1 MQVRERRFGLRIPK
15 KGGDMIK
22 NIVFDM
28 GNVLLRYDPEVPLAL
43 FCRTPEEKEAVRTE
57 LFGGQEWVAGDLG
70 TMTQEEKY
78 ESIKKRIPEEMHTS
92 LRRCVYEWSVCMK
105 PISGAFS
112 FCEYAKKKG
121 YRLFIL
127 SNASSEFYEYF
138 PEFAP
143 LSYFDGIVVSSD
155 IHIIKPEEGIYRY
168 LLDTYGLLPGE
179 CLFIDDMEAN
189 VKAARR
195 MGMQGEVFCGDFEP
209 IREKYGI

>member
-1 MQVRERRFGLRIPK
+1 
-15 KGGDMIK
+15 MIK

-121 YRLFIL
+121 YRLFVL